1 MVDEA
6 QLGFPNDQSSRRKAG
21 RSVLIGSFQY
31 TRTETAKSSSLLLW
45 IALGLRDLSI
55 DSNSSSCELHW
66 GHEMTIHEP
75 VFEPLDE

>member
-1 MVDEA
+1 MIEA
-6 QLGFPNDQSSRRKAG
+6 VGEKPGDPFSLAASK
-21 RSVLIGSFQY
+21 Y

-45 IALGLRDLSI
+45 IALRLRDLSI
-55 DSNSSSCELHW
+55 DSNSSSCESHW